1 MNEHELMNQIRC
13 YVDSK
18 EFEYKFKTWTQKTCK
33 EVISGYWK
41 PIATI
46 SSVFVTI
53 ISIMFSFIF
62 GHFNHTIEKISTTT
76 EELTKSVIR
85 LENTIDYMSGQ
96 SQEIHT
102 KKYKTGKYVYNKE

>member
-1 MNEHELMNQIRC
+1 MTDKNELMNVIRD

-33 EVISGYWK
+33 DVISGYWK

-62 GHFNHTIEKISTTT
+62 GHFNHTIDKISTTT
-76 EELTKSVIR
+76 EQLTKSVIK
-85 LENTIDYMSGQ
+85 LESTIDYMMDPT
-96 SQEIHT
+96 EYKV
-102 KKYKTGKYVYNKE
+102 KKRYDNKR